1 MYNRYLSQDDAP
13 YVRAGGGNPQPSPQ
27 QSSNSR
33 TAQPQGF
40 STDNNPPSG
49 NPSPMDRI
57 QNLLGL
63 GGCGGGQKKDES
75 MLRRLLARF
84 HLEDVDT
91 GDLMLLILLFFLL
104 EEKADDELLIALG
117 LLLIL

>member
-1 MYNRYLSQDDAP
+1 MYNRYLSHDDTP
-13 YVRAGGGNPQPSPQ
+13 YVHVGTGTPQ
-27 QSSNSR
+27 SNHADRSG
-33 TAQPQGF
+33 ASQPQGF
-40 STDNNPPSG
+40 PTGNSPPAGST
-49 NPSPMDRI
+49 SPMDRI

-63 GGCGGGQKKDES
+63 GSCGEGRKKDES

>member
-1 MYNRYLSQDDAP
+1 MYNRYLSPEDAP
-13 YVRAGGGNPQPSPQ
+13 YVHAGAGTPPPGTRNMDHSTPI
-27 QSSNSR
+27 
-33 TAQPQGF
+33 QPQGF
-40 STDNNPPSG
+40 SANTG
-49 NPSPMDRI
+49 SPQGSTSPIDRI

-63 GGCGGGQKKDES
+63 GGSGEGRKKDES

>member
-1 MYNRYLSQDDAP
+1 MYNRYLSPEDAP
-13 YVRAGGGNPQPSPQ
+13 YVHTNTGAAPPPQGTSDH
-27 QSSNSR
+27 SR
-33 TAQPQGF
+33 TTPPQGF
-40 STDNNPPSG
+40 SSG
-49 NPSPMDRI
+49 RGNLFGSGSPVDRI

-63 GGCGGGQKKDES
+63 GNSGDGRKKDES

>member
-1 MYNRYLSQDDAP
+1 MYNRYLSPEDSP
-13 YVRAGGGNPQPSPQ
+13 YVQAGTGTPPHGTRNVDHSTP
-27 QSSNSR
+27 
-33 TAQPQGF
+33 TQPQGF
-40 STDNNPPSG
+40 SMGTG
-49 NPSPMDRI
+49 NSQNSTSPIDRI

-63 GGCGGGQKKDES
+63 SGSGDSRKKDES

>member
-1 MYNRYLSQDDAP
+1 MYNRYLSPEDAP
-13 YVRAGGGNPQPSPQ
+13 YVHVGTGSPPPQ
-27 QSSNSR
+27 QSNMNHSK
-33 TAQPQGF
+33 TTQPQGF
-40 STDNNPPSG
+40 SIGNQNPSG
-49 NPSPMDRI
+49 GTSPMDRI

-63 GGCGGGQKKDES
+63 GGSGEGRKKDES

>member
-1 MYNRYLSQDDAP
+1 MYNRYLSHDDTP
-13 YVRAGGGNPQPSPQ
+13 YVHAGAGAPPPPPANTDHGKNQHSQGIPTAPPPPAGGS
-27 QSSNSR
+27 
-33 TAQPQGF
+33 
-40 STDNNPPSG
+40 
-49 NPSPMDRI
+49 SPMDRI

-63 GGCGGGQKKDES
+63 GGSSEGRKKDES

>member
-1 MYNRYLSQDDAP
+1 MYNRYLSPEDSP
-13 YVRAGGGNPQPSPQ
+13 YVHAGAGAPAGGARN
-27 QSSNSR
+27 SNHS
-33 TAQPQGF
+33 TPVQPQGF
-40 STDNNPPSG
+40 STDTGNQSNNTTPI
-49 NPSPMDRI
+49 DRI

-63 GGCGGGQKKDES
+63 GSSGEGRKKDES

>member
-13 YVRAGGGNPQPSPQ
+13 YVHTGAGTSPPPP
-27 QSSNSR
+27 R
-33 TAQPQGF
+33 TNDHSVPTQPQGF
-40 STDNNPPSG
+40 PTEKNAPFG
-49 NPSPMDRI
+49 NASPIDRI

-63 GGCGGGQKKDES
+63 GGSGEGRKKDES

>member
-1 MYNRYLSQDDAP
+1 MYNRYLSPEDAP
-13 YVRAGGGNPQPSPQ
+13 YVHVGTGSPPPQ
-27 QSSNSR
+27 QNNMNHSK
-33 TAQPQGF
+33 TTQPQGF
-40 STDNNPPSG
+40 SMGTNNSG
-49 NPSPMDRI
+49 AGPSPIDRI
-57 QNLLGL
+57 QNLLGF
-63 GGCGGGQKKDES
+63 GGGGEGHKKDES

>member
-1 MYNRYLSQDDAP
+1 MYNRYLSPEDSP
-13 YVRAGGGNPQPSPQ
+13 YVHAGAGTPPNGTRN
-27 QSSNSR
+27 SNHS
-33 TAQPQGF
+33 TPVQPQGF
-40 STDNNPPSG
+40 STDTGNQPNNT
-49 NPSPMDRI
+49 SPMDRI

-63 GGCGGGQKKDES
+63 GGSGGGQKKDES

>member
-1 MYNRYLSQDDAP
+1 MYNRYLSPEDTP
-13 YVRAGGGNPQPSPQ
+13 YVHAGAGTPPPPPNNVSH
-27 QSSNSR
+27 SR
-33 TAQPQGF
+33 TTQPQGF
-40 STDNNPPSG
+40 SMGSDPPSG
-49 NPSPMDRI
+49 GASPMDRI

-63 GGCGGGQKKDES
+63 GGSGEGRKKDES

>member
-1 MYNRYLSQDDAP
+1 MYNRYLSSDDAP
-13 YVRAGGGNPQPSPQ
+13 YVHANTAATPHHTTGTDHGRPSPPQGVSSGNNNPFAGGSPV
-27 QSSNSR
+27 
-33 TAQPQGF
+33 
-40 STDNNPPSG
+40 
-49 NPSPMDRI
+49 DRI

-63 GGCGGGQKKDES
+63 GVSGEGRHKDES
-75 MLRRLLARF
+75 MLRRLLVRF

>member
-1 MYNRYLSQDDAP
+1 MYNRYLAGDLNPYTPVSGHTSQPREPEHTKPAAP
-13 YVRAGGGNPQPSPQ
+13 QGMSMPPSPVE
-27 QSSNSR
+27 
-33 TAQPQGF
+33 
-40 STDNNPPSG
+40 
-49 NPSPMDRI
+49 RI
-57 QNLLGL
+57 QNFLGL
-63 GGCGGGQKKDES
+63 GGEKKDET